1 MRVENMTNRDV
12 TKAFFKATRDIIAE
26 NTSPHYSTLAMNGIR
41 TQLCKEFKFLKS
53 IHIKGKSVEVD
64 NSINSVGGR
73 ELKRFFIKVVNL
85 MGPNYLKMLLAQR
98 LGQKELFYLETLGL
112 KFG

>member
-1 MRVENMTNRDV
+1 MRTENITNQTV

-26 NTSPHYSTLAMNGIR
+26 NTSFHYSVLAMNGLR
-41 TQLCKEFKFLKS
+41 EQLCKEFKFLKN

-64 NSINSVGGR
+64 KSINYVDEK
-73 ELKRFFIKVVNL
+73 ELKKFFIKIVNL

-98 LGQKELFYLETLGL
+98 LGQKELLYLENLGL
-112 KFG
+112 RFG